1 MLPFLLSSLI
11 ASAPPSP
18 TPAPPYRLIET
29 IQLGG
34 SGGWDYLTFDPAT
47 HRLYISRGDH
57 VSVLDADSEKVVG
70 EIANTPGI
78 HGIAI
83 DEEVGKG
90 FTSNGRSNTVT
101 VFDLATLAVKGEVK
115 TGDKPDAIL
124 YDRASKRVFAFNGH
138 SSDTTAIDPAA
149 GTVAGTVALGGAPEF
164 AVADGKGTVFV
175 NLEDKNEVVALDA
188 VALKVLRRW
197 PLTGCDGPTGLALDP
212 EKRRLFSGCANKT
225 MVVSDA
231 DTGAIVASLPI
242 GAGVDGA
249 AYDAGRRLAFSSNGE
264 GTLTVIRETAAGAY
278 EVSQTAQTAPGARTL
293 ALDPKSHRLYLPTAR
308 FGPAPPPSAE
318 RPHPRGEM
326 VPGSFVI
333 LVVGD

>member
-1 MLPFLLSSLI
+1 
-11 ASAPPSP
+11 
-18 TPAPPYRLIET
+18 
-29 IQLGG
+29 
-34 SGGWDYLTFDPAT
+34 
-47 HRLYISRGDH
+47 
-57 VSVLDADSEKVVG
+57 
-70 EIANTPGI
+70 
-78 HGIAI
+78 
-83 DEEVGKG
+83 
-90 FTSNGRSNTVT
+90 
-101 VFDLATLAVKGEVK
+101 
-115 TGDKPDAIL
+115 
-124 YDRASKRVFAFNGH
+124 
-138 SSDTTAIDPAA
+138 
-149 GTVAGTVALGGAPEF
+149 
-164 AVADGKGTVFV
+164 
-175 NLEDKNEVVALDA
+175 
-188 VALKVLRRW
+188 
-197 PLTGCDGPTGLALDP
+197 
-212 EKRRLFSGCANKT
+212 